1 MTDRFIALIPAY
13 KPSQLLID
21 MLEEIKDTPLTPV
34 VIDDG
39 SGSEFAEIFEKARG
53 YASVITHEV
62 NMGKGRALKTG
73 YTYIKEIFEDDA
85 VIVTMDSDGQ
95 HRTEDA
101 IRLCNMAK
109 ENPGALILGS
119 RALSENVPFRSQF
132 GNTIT
137 RLVYQLS
144 TGTKVHDTQTGL
156 RAFSAGLIPFMN
168 SIGGDRYEYEINVL
182 LDCSRN
188 DIPIIETEI
197 PTIYIDNNSASH
209 FNPLRDS
216 IKIYK
221 EILKFSASSL
231 LSFLVDYALYTLL
244 LLFGL
249 PLQASH
255 IGARVFSSVFNFTIN
270 KKLVFKSK
278 GNTAKSASGYF
289 ALVAVIIFLSTFVLS
304 FFVHTCGI
312 NEFAAKI
319 ITECIFFILSWFLQ
333 HFVVFKK
340 KK

>member
-1 MTDRFIALIPAY
+1 MTNSFIALIPAY

-21 MLEEIKDTPLTPV
+21 MLEEIKDTPLIPV

-39 SGSEFAEIFEKARG
+39 SGSEFADIFEKAKE
-53 YASVITHEV
+53 YAPVIAHEV

-73 YTYIKEIFEDDA
+73 YTYIKEHFPEDA

-101 IRLCNMAK
+101 IKICKMAAEK
-109 ENPGALILGS
+109 PGALVLGS
-119 RALSENVPFRSQF
+119 RKLAENVPFRSQF
-132 GNTIT
+132 GNTLT

-144 TGTKVHDTQTGL
+144 TGIKVHDTQTGL
-156 RAFSAGLIPFMN
+156 RAFSANLIPFMN

-182 LDCSRN
+182 LDCSRA

-197 PTIYIDNNSASH
+197 PTIYLDNNSASH

-231 LSFLVDYALYTLL
+231 LSFLVDYALYTL
-244 LLFGL
+244 FFIFTGQ
-249 PLQASH
+249 LQVSH
-255 IGARVFSSVFNFTIN
+255 IGARIFSSVFNFTVN

-278 GNTAKSASGYF
+278 GNTAKSVGKYF
-289 ALVAVIIFLSTFVLS
+289 ALVAVILLLSTIVLS
-304 FFVHTCGI
+304 FFVETCHMD
-312 NEFAAKI
+312 EFLAKI
-319 ITECIFFILSWFLQ
+319 LTECIFFVFSWFTQ

>member
-1 MTDRFIALIPAY
+1 MTDKFIALIPAY
-13 KPSQLLID
+13 KPSELLID

-39 SGSEFAEIFEKARG
+39 SGSEFAEIFEKAKE
-53 YASVITHEV
+53 YAPVIAHEV
-62 NMGKGRALKTG
+62 NKGKGAALKTG
-73 YTYIKEIFEDDA
+73 YTYIKENFAEDV

-101 IRLCNMAK
+101 IRLCNMAM

-119 RALSENVPFRSQF
+119 RKLAENVPLRSQF
-132 GNTIT
+132 GNTLT
-137 RLVYQLS
+137 RFVYQIS
-144 TGTKVHDTQTGL
+144 TGIKVHDTQTGL
-156 RAFSAGLIPFMN
+156 RAFSANLIPFMN

-182 LDCSRN
+182 LDCTRA

-197 PTIYIDNNSASH
+197 PTIYLDNNSASH

-244 LLFGL
+244 FIFTGQ
-249 PLQASH
+249 LQISH
-255 IGARVFSSVFNFTIN
+255 IGARILSSVFNFTVN

-289 ALVAVIIFLSTFVLS
+289 ALVAVIIVLSTFVLS
-304 FFVHTCGI
+304 FFVNVCGI

-319 ITECIFFILSWFLQ
+319 LTELIFFVFSWFAQ

>member
-1 MTDRFIALIPAY
+1 MTNRFIALIPAY
-13 KPSQLLID
+13 KPSELLID

-39 SGSEFAEIFEKARG
+39 SGSEFADIFKRAKE
-53 YASVITHEV
+53 YAPVIAHEV

-73 YTYIKEIFEDDA
+73 YTYIEEHFGEDA

-101 IRLCNMAK
+101 IKICKMAAEK
-109 ENPGALILGS
+109 PGALILGS
-119 RALSENVPFRSQF
+119 RKLAENVPFRSQF
-132 GNTIT
+132 GNTMT

-144 TGTKVHDTQTGL
+144 TGIKVHDTQTGL
-156 RAFSAGLIPFMN
+156 RAFSANLIPFMN
-168 SIGGDRYEYEINVL
+168 SISGDRYEYEINVL
-182 LDCSRN
+182 LDCTRA

-197 PTIYIDNNSASH
+197 PTIYLDNNSASH

-231 LSFLVDYALYTLL
+231 LSFLVDYALYTLIFIL
-244 LLFGL
+244 TGQ
-249 PLQASH
+249 LQISH
-255 IGARVFSSVFNFTIN
+255 IGARIFSSVFNFTVN

-278 GNTAKSASGYF
+278 GNTAKSVGKYF
-289 ALVAVIIFLSTFVLS
+289 ALVAVILLLSTIVLS
-304 FFVHTCGI
+304 FFAHTCHMD
-312 NEFAAKI
+312 EFLAKI
-319 ITECIFFILSWFLQ
+319 LTECIFFVFSWFTQ

>member
-1 MTDRFIALIPAY
+1 MTNKFIALIPAY
-13 KPSQLLID
+13 KPSELLIE
-21 MLEEIKDTPLTPV
+21 MLEEIKDTTLIPV
-34 VIDDG
+34 VVDDG
-39 SGSEFAEIFEKARG
+39 SGSEFAEIFDKVREFAT
-53 YASVITHEV
+53 VIVHEV
-62 NMGKGRALKTG
+62 NMGKGQALKTG
-73 YTYIKEIFEDDA
+73 YTYIKENFDESA
-85 VIVTMDSDGQ
+85 VIVTMDADGQ

-101 IRLCNMAK
+101 LRLCNMAK
-109 ENPGALILGS
+109 ENPGAIILGS

-156 RAFSAGLIPFMN
+156 RAFSAELIPFMN
-168 SIGGDRYEYEINVL
+168 SIGGNRYEYEINVL
-182 LDCSRN
+182 LDCTRAN
-188 DIPIIETEI
+188 IPIIETEI
-197 PTIYIDNNSASH
+197 PTIYLDNNSASH

-216 IKIYK
+216 IRIYK

-231 LSFLVDYALYTLL
+231 ASFLVDYGIYTLL
-244 LLFGL
+244 ILLNM
-249 PLQASH
+249 PLQAAH
-255 IGARVFSSVFNFTIN
+255 IGARVFSSIFNFTVN

-278 GNTAKSASGYF
+278 GNTAKSALSYF
-289 ALVAVIIFLSTFVLS
+289 ALVAVILLCSTFVLS

-319 ITECIFFILSWFLQ
+319 ITEVIFFIFSWFLQ

>member
-1 MTDRFIALIPAY
+1 MSNKFIALIPAY

-39 SGSEFAEIFEKARG
+39 SGKEFADIFEKAKE
-53 YASVITHEV
+53 YAPVIVHEV
-62 NMGKGRALKTG
+62 NKGKGCALKTG
-73 YTYIKEIFEDDA
+73 YTYIKEHFDEDA

-101 IRLCNMAK
+101 IKLCHMAT
-109 ENPGALILGS
+109 ENPGTLILGS
-119 RALSENVPFRSQF
+119 RELSENVPLRSQV
-132 GNTIT
+132 GNTLT
-137 RLVYQLS
+137 RFVYHLS

-156 RAFSAGLIPFMN
+156 RAFSANLIPFMN
-168 SIGGDRYEYEINVL
+168 SIKGNRYEYEINVL
-182 LDCSRN
+182 LDCTRN
-188 DIPIIETEI
+188 DVPIIEIEI
-197 PTIYIDNNSASH
+197 PTIYLDNNSASH
-209 FNPLRDS
+209 FHVLRDS

-231 LSFLVDYALYTLL
+231 VSFRVDYGLYTLL
-244 LLFGL
+244 LILTAQ
-249 PLQASH
+249 LQVSH
-255 IGARVFSSVFNFTIN
+255 IGARILSSVFNFTIN

-278 GNTAKSASGYF
+278 GNTAKSASSYF
-289 ALVAVIIFLSTFVLS
+289 ALVAVILILSTLVLS
-304 FFVHTCGI
+304 FFVHTCNM

-319 ITECIFFILSWFLQ
+319 ITEIIFFIFSWFLQ